1 MEQGRTASSL
11 LCSFAPLLPCPLD
24 IGHHMTTY
32 NLSSLKL
39 PTLRGRTLR
48 LFAAALDSPLQGAMV
63 SQLL

>member
-1 MEQGRTASSL
+1 
-11 LCSFAPLLPCPLD
+11 
-24 IGHHMTTY
+24 MTTY

-63 SQLL
+63 SQLLKQGGVTTLRD